1 MNIVQENKIIKR
13 KPGRPSTN
21 DSRRKEILEKSTECF
36 IKYGYNKTTLD
47 EIGEAI
53 GFNKA
58 ALYYYFKNK
67 EELFIQ
73 VVNAQLLNG
82 LTDLKNKIYKIESPE
97 EQLLQYFWNRTKVFT
112 KIIKL
117 TNLSNENILNLYNT
131 FQTIYAPYKKSE
143 VEFLIS
149 IASNF
154 SVKKDKESVA
164 EFIDLCF
171 EIVNS
176 MSFSSIM
183 LQSITN
189 DNSMLEI
196 YSEKKNTVL
205 KHLIFCFKNS

>member
-1 MNIVQENKIIKR
+1 MDIAQENKIVKR

-21 DSRRKEILEKSTECF
+21 DTRRKEILDKSTECF

-47 EIGEAI
+47 EIGDSI

-82 LTDLKNKIYKIESPE
+82 LTDLKNKIQKIENPE

-117 TNLSNENILNLYNT
+117 TNLTNENILNLYNT
-131 FQTIYAPYKKSE
+131 FQTIYAPYKKQE
-143 VEFLIS
+143 IEFLVAIS
-149 IASNF
+149 SNIIHTK
-154 SVKKDKESVA
+154 KKDSVL
-164 EFIDLCF
+164 EFINLCF

-183 LQSITN
+183 LHSITK
-189 DNSMLEI
+189 DNVMLEE
-196 YSEKKNTVL
+196 YNEKKNTVL
-205 KHLIFCFKNS
+205 KHLLFCYKNS